1 MNNYGAYN
9 QGNGNDQWSSG
20 FQPAPNAAV
29 DGQFVG
35 QDNSQW
41 GAPSI
46 SNQGRVRNFQGMAT
60 DFVFL
65 RSTLAM
71 TGLFLL

>member
-20 FQPAPNAAV
+20 FQPAQNAAV
-29 DGQFVG
+29 DGQFVE

-41 GAPSI
+41 GAPPTSYA
-46 SNQGRVRNFQGMAT
+46 GRVRN
-60 DFVFL
+60 L
-65 RSTLAM
+65 
-71 TGLFLL
+71 